1 MTFSATDAAFEGFRL
16 TRRKP
21 LAVLLWGL
29 VYVLMILAV
38 FGLIGGPIISFFAEM
53 QRLQGAAE
61 PSMEALQALLPIYG
75 AFAAVLPV
83 VFVFSAVLNAA
94 VTRAVVRPKESA
106 FGYLRL
112 GMDEVR
118 VLGVS
123 LVLGIVFGFVSLVG
137 WSIVGFVAGMA
148 AVTEQGLLV
157 LAAVLLGLA
166 MVAGL
171 IWLAVRFSLAIPIV
185 VAERRFAVFDSF
197 AMTKGRFWPLLGMA
211 IIAFVLATI
220 VGLLGGIVFLPVT
233 LMTGGMEQLAQ
244 FEGAPLQEVIT
255 AAAPALIAYAVVN
268 GVLSALQLAI
278 MYAPFSA
285 AYRDIKAG

>member
-21 LAVLLWGL
+21 LAVLLWGV
-29 VYVLMILAV
+29 VYVVMILAV

-61 PSMEALQALLPIYG
+61 PSIEEVRALLPIYG

-94 VTRAVVRPKESA
+94 VIRAVVRPQESA

-123 LVLGIVFGFVSLVG
+123 LVLGILFGLVSLVG

-171 IWLAVRFSLAIPIV
+171 IWLAVRLSLAIPIV

-268 GVLSALQLAI
+268 GVLSVLQLAI

>member
-21 LAVLLWGL
+21 LAVLLWGV
-29 VYVLMILAV
+29 VYVVMILAL

-61 PSMEALQALLPIYG
+61 PSIEELQALLPLYG

-94 VTRAVVRPKESA
+94 VIRAVVRPQESA

-123 LVLGIVFGFVSLVG
+123 LVLGILFGLVSLVG

-166 MVAGL
+166 IVAGL

-233 LMTGGMEQLAQ
+233 LMTGGMGQLAQ